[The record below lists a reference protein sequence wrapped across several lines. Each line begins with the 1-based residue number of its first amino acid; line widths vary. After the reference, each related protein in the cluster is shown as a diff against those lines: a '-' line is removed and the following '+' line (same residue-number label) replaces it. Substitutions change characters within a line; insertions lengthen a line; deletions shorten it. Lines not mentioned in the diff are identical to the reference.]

1 MAQSMKTF
9 ITENF
14 LLQGDTAPELYHEY
28 AKNQPIIDYHCHLP
42 PDQIAAN
49 RVFDNLHQ
57 IWLEGDHYKWRA
69 MRTNG
74 IDEKFLTG
82 AASEREKFQAFAAT
96 VAKALRN
103 PLYHWTHLELLRY
116 FGIDDLLDEN
126 SAEEIW
132 DKANAQLPN
141 MPVHHLLTKSNVEVV
156 CTTDDPADSLEFHEK
171 IRDHGNL
178 RTKVYPTYRPDK
190 VFTVD
195 QPAVFRA
202 WVEKLTHASGVD
214 ATSFDGLVAAL
225 RKRHDDFHALGSRLS
240 DHGMSA
246 LDALDCTDEEA
257 AAIFDKALSAQVVS
271 PTEAAMFRSYMMLY
285 FGKLDAEKGWTKQLH
300 IGVRRNNNTRLFRAI
315 GPDAGFDSIDDRPQA
330 ASLVKF
336 LDDLDKENQLPKT
349 ILYNLNP
356 ADNYLFGTMIGN
368 FQDGTIAGKIQFG
381 SGWWFLDQKEGME
394 WQINALSNL
403 GLLSRFV
410 GMLTDSRS
418 FLSYTRHE
426 YFRRILCNMIGKDV
440 DRGELPRDMK
450 LLGSMVA
457 DICYGN
463 ASRFFGFALPK

>member
-1 MAQSMKTF
+1 MKTF

-14 LLQGDTAPELYHEY
+14 LLQGDTAQELYHEY

-132 DKANAQLPN
+132 AKANAQLPN
-141 MPVHHLLTKSNVEVV
+141 LPVHHLLTKSNVEVV

-171 IRDHGNL
+171 IRDDGNL

-202 WVEKLTHASGVD
+202 WVEKLTNTSGVD

-271 PTEAAMFRSYMMLY
+271 PSEAAQFRSYMMLY

-330 ASLVKF
+330 ASLAKF
-336 LDDLDKENQLPKT
+336 LDDLDKDNQLPKT

-356 ADNYLFGTMIGN
+356 ADNYLFGTMVGN

-450 LLGSMVA
+450 LLGSMVV